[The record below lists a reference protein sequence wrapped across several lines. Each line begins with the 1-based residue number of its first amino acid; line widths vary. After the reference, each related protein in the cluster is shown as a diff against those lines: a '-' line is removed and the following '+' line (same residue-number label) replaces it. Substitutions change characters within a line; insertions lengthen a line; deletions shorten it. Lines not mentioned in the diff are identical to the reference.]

1 VQLGKIVDH
10 HWKFKSEEQAK
21 KISVEGFEYIILD
34 QGDKSL
40 VRDNIMKS
48 LYMTKSKAI
57 TKQYVRC
64 ITTIA
69 RFDYPEQWP
78 NFL

>member
-1 VQLGKIVDH
+1 MNHAAAVQLGTLVEY
-10 HWKFKSEEQAK
+10 HWKYQSEEQAK

-34 QGDKSL
+34 LQDKEA
-40 VRDNIMKS
+40 VRQNIMNS
-48 LYMTKSKAI
+48 LFLTNNKAI

-69 RFDYPEQWP
+69 RADYP
-78 NFL
+78 